1 MGNDTLGDCTIA
13 AVAHAV
19 TTYHALI
26 KKDSIPSAKGV
37 EKLYFHLTGG
47 PDTGLNELDV
57 LNYWRQNSA
66 LGGKDA
72 GVRQHRTQGSRSR

>member
-1 MGNDTLGDCTIA
+1 MDGNDTLGDCTIA
-13 AVAHAV
+13 GVAHAV

-57 LNYWRQNSA
+57 LTT
-66 LGGKDA
+66 
-72 GVRQHRTQGSRSR
+72 GVRTALWGKRCWLTSA